1 MVPADGLRP
10 LSPDGLSTS
19 GSRVSVSGLE
29 MRGQLPVSVAAM
41 RDFVFLLISHL
52 GECLLRS
59 VRLEPGVPSEVTFA
73 ARLDQNLARGDSAE
87 NVALRSIPIRDAA
100 FRFRGAVVERVGNR
114 GEAFAAR
121 CFEEPPDVR
130 TREVAKLVEAEG
142 DVFDDETV
150 VAL

>member
-1 MVPADGLRP
+1 MVPADGLGP

-29 MRGQLPVSVAAM
+29 MRGQFPVSVAAM

-52 GECLLRS
+52 GECLLRP

-73 ARLDQNLARGDSAE
+73 ARLDQNLARDGSAE

-100 FRFRGAVVERVGNR
+100 FRFRGAVVQRVGDR
-114 GEAFAAR
+114 GEPFSAGG
-121 CFEEPPDVR
+121 FEEPADVR
-130 TREVAKLVEAEG
+130 SGEVAELVE
-142 DVFDDETV
+142 
-150 VAL
+150 